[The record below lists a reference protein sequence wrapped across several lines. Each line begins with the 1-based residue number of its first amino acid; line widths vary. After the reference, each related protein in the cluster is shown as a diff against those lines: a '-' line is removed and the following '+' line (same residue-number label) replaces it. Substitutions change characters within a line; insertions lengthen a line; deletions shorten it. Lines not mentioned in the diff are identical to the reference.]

1 MKTFDHLKEFKCLS
15 DRQNLK
21 IKVAFLSLSEN
32 EIAAEQEFYPGS
44 PPWARIPV
52 LTPQMSNT
60 RLSRGLGH
68 WPLSAVVFLGH

>member
-1 MKTFDHLKEFKCLS
+1 MKTFDHLKEFKCPS

-21 IKVAFLSLSEN
+21 MKVAFLSLSEN

-52 LTPQMSNT
+52 LTPQM
-60 RLSRGLGH
+60 
-68 WPLSAVVFLGH
+68 